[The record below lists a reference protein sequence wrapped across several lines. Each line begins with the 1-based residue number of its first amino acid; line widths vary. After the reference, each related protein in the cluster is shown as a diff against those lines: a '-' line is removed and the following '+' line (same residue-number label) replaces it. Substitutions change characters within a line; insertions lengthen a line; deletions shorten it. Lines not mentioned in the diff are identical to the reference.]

1 MKKSG
6 KIGTVLFVIIFLLQ
20 GVAIQQVTAQ
30 PLLISITVDGT
41 VEGTTAI
48 QRNGNIYTL
57 TSNLEQASIVID
69 ASNIM
74 LDGAGFNFH
83 GEIYELNGNNV
94 EIKNLKITSLATAIQ
109 VYGSNCKITNNEIQA
124 EYGGIKILN
133 RDNHIISSNK
143 IDAKVEAGISFG
155 NSSHNTITEN
165 TIAASIMV
173 GGVDLVHSD
182 YNTFSRNTIHFISL
196 YESSYNILE
205 ENNLPQ
211 GITIRNKSNY
221 NEITENGIID
231 FNELTE
237 KNVMS
242 SGSITIE
249 RSEGNIVSSN
259 TIVNS
264 GGIFITTSSNNVFR
278 NNSVSATGTGF
289 EVSGDPQPSLSS
301 FINDIDDSNTINGKK
316 IYYLI
321 DKSDLSINPST
332 YPNIGYL
339 ALVNCK
345 RMTVENN
352 HLNTQGMLLAW
363 TTNSQITKN
372 DVSNNQGNGII
383 LNYASNN
390 QITQNNIN
398 SNSEAG
404 IHLSYS
410 NSNTVLCN
418 YITGN
423 EEGLSLLDYSSNNT
437 IKENNFADQDIGI
450 HLRASS
456 SNLIFKNNFVNIT
469 KQVYD
474 FGWEGVDQF
483 FPGIPLPS
491 ENVWDNGYQTGGNY
505 WSNYADKYPDAK
517 ELENSGIWGT
527 PYVIDELNKDN
538 YPLMEPYTINLNIPE
553 LQNPSLSP
561 EATITESLPI
571 TLVIA
576 SIVLAAVFSL
586 GLIVYF
592 KRRKHRGILP

>member
-1 MKKSG
+1 VKKSG
-6 KIGTVLFVIIFLLQ
+6 KIGTVLVVIIFLLQ

-124 EYGGIKILN
+124 EYGGIKIL
-133 RDNHIISSNK
+133 DTDSHIISGNK
-143 IDAKVEAGISFG
+143 IDAKVNAGISFG
-155 NSSHNTITEN
+155 SSSHNTITEN
-165 TIAASIMV
+165 TIASSIV
-173 GGVDLVHSD
+173 GGVDLVYSD
-182 YNTFSRNTIHFISL
+182 YNTFSRNKMNCVSL
-196 YESSYNILE
+196 YESSYNIFD

-211 GITIRNKSNY
+211 GISIRKKSNY
-221 NEITENGIID
+221 NEITENSIID

-237 KNVMS
+237 KTTLS
-242 SGSITIE
+242 SGSVTIE

-264 GGIFITTSSNNVFR
+264 GGIFIKTSSNNVFR
-278 NNSVSATGTGF
+278 NNSVSATGIGF

-321 DKSDLSINPST
+321 DKSDLNINPST

-345 RMTVENN
+345 RMIVENN
-352 HLNTQGMLLAW
+352 QLNTQGMLLAW
-363 TTNSQITKN
+363 TTNSRITKN
-372 DVSNNQGNGII
+372 DVSNNPGNGII

-398 SNSEAG
+398 SNSETG

-410 NSNTVLCN
+410 NDNTILCN
-418 YITGN
+418 YIARN
-423 EEGLSLLDYSSNNT
+423 EAGLSLLDYSSNNT
-437 IKENNFADQDIGI
+437 IKENIVADQDIGI
-450 HLRASS
+450 HLCASS
-456 SNLIFKNNFVNIT
+456 SNLIFKNNFVNNT